1 MRECMRRIRS
11 LSSATDGL
19 KKSIGREDGF
29 SLTELMVTLGILV
42 IFLIGIGGMITSGV
56 KSSTS
61 AYNLVKM
68 SEGASEGMS
77 TMVRQ
82 IRVAASLDPAC
93 TTSAIVFTGDVN
105 GDDVENTVRFD
116 AAGGYLRRGSSAD
129 NMSDWIPNVEAVTFT
144 YYYIN
149 PVSKKLEVLS
159 PGTGDWTNFSAQV
172 RRIDIALSM
181 SSSAVGA
188 AIDRD
193 FSSSVNLRNSLR

>member
-1 MRECMRRIRS
+1 
-11 LSSATDGL
+11 
-19 KKSIGREDGF
+19 
-29 SLTELMVTLGILV
+29 
-42 IFLIGIGGMITSGV
+42 
-56 KSSTS
+56 
-61 AYNLVKM
+61 
-68 SEGASEGMS
+68 
-77 TMVRQ
+77 
-82 IRVAASLDPAC
+82 
-93 TTSAIVFTGDVN
+93 
-105 GDDVENTVRFD
+105 
-116 AAGGYLRRGSSAD
+116 
-129 NMSDWIPNVEAVTFT
+129 MSDWIPNVEAVTFT